1 MSKPIEIQLEEILR
15 EYTEELDAKAEGVF
29 KDIGKETADDL
40 RATSPVGPHTKHYK
54 DGWTSKVTGSGLNT
68 KVVVYNKLKPSLTH
82 LLENGHEVY
91 PHGHAD
97 AHPHIGLAQQ
107 KATEELINKLR
118 AEL

>member
-1 MSKPIEIQLEEILR
+1 MSKSVEMQLFEVLT
-15 EYTEELDAKAEGVF
+15 EYTEELDAKAGRAF
-29 KDIGKETADDL
+29 KEVAKETADDL
-40 RATSPVGPHTKHYK
+40 RATSPVGPHTEHYK
-54 DGWTSKVTGSGLNT
+54 DGWTFKATGKGLNT
-68 KVVVYNKLKPSLTH
+68 KVVVYNKTKPTLTH

-97 AHPHIGLAQQ
+97 AHPHIAPAQQ